1 MKGNGYWL
9 MEILNCKMEG
19 EASGWDLRFEM
30 WAEAHA
36 TNVGER
42 QAEWLM
48 IIGESKLQSGG
59 MGEDVEI

>member
-1 MKGNGYWL
+1 
-9 MEILNCKMEG
+9 MEG